1 MSSEISRAAPLAQT
15 KDEGSSPSATRS
27 LVSFGW
33 AVAVSAGIVRLN
45 GGRAGETRSRK
56 ALRRPARPRP
66 RLRRSRWLDI
76 HWELNGKVFT
86 GRLGRK
92 PANVLFDRICLNNGI
107 RHLLTAP
114 YSPTTTG
121 KVERFHR
128 TLRKDFFAE
137 NSFDTIE
144 DMQSALDV
152 WVIDYNNEREH
163 QSLGD

>member
-1 MSSEISRAAPLAQT
+1 MSSEISRAAQLAQT

-27 LVSFGW
+27 LVSFGL
-33 AVAVSAGIVRLN
+33 AVAVPAGIVRLN

-121 KVERFHR
+121 KIERLHK
-128 TLRKDFFAE
+128 TMRKVFFTDK
-137 NSFDTIE
+137 SFDTVE
-144 DMQSALDV
+144 QMQTALDL
-152 WVIDYNNEREH
+152 WVVDY
-163 QSLGD
+163 